1 MLSTDVSWWAVI
13 AAAAIYMFL
22 GSIWYSKSGFGKQW
36 SKLSGRKMEDMAGG
50 NTGYAV
56 MIAASL
62 IQAFIL
68 ANLVRDV
75 GSTTMSDGLLLGAIL
90 WAGFVGV
97 TALGDVLFGGR
108 SWKLWQINT
117 GYYLVV
123 LLING
128 WLLSVWT

>member
-1 MLSTDVSWWAVI
+1 
-13 AAAAIYMFL
+13 
-22 GSIWYSKSGFGKQW
+22 
-36 SKLSGRKMEDMAGG
+36 MEDMAGG